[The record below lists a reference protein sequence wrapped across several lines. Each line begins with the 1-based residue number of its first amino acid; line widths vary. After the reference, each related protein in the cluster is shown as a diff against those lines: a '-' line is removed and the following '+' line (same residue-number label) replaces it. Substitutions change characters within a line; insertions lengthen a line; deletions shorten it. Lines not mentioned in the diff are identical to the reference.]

1 MSSLLL
7 NGKVVKRLTDITKI
21 LGEIAHTLELCS
33 RAGSDAQRFLEL
45 ELEEYEAVTPMTEEE
60 REALHEWV
68 ALGKSVH
75 DNGWYA
81 CWDGGIPM
89 DFLDA
94 YRQIRDESEQ

>member
-1 MSSLLL
+1 
-7 NGKVVKRLTDITKI
+7 
-21 LGEIAHTLELCS
+21 
-33 RAGSDAQRFLEL
+33 
-45 ELEEYEAVTPMTEEE
+45 MTEEE
-60 REALHEWV
+60 KEALHEWV